1 MKRKRKETE
10 AKSILVL
17 NKSYTERSKGIRNNS
32 ENYSEESIQKEEAGL

>member
-1 MKRKRKETE
+1 MKRKRKETK

-32 ENYSEESIQKEEAGL
+32 ENYSEESLQKEEAGL